1 MMYGISIKSFSSIL
15 VTHRIQKRSGNTSL
29 FCGRENGRCPAWC
42 HPTWASTSTEKKN
55 MRKRK
60 RKRKTKRKRRST
72 RKREANNGKRAE
84 RVGLGVNMLRLTSS
98 EQLESENNQRTV
110 KTAKRNGAFISLLK

>member
-1 MMYGISIKSFSSIL
+1 
-15 VTHRIQKRSGNTSL
+15 
-29 FCGRENGRCPAWC
+29 
-42 HPTWASTSTEKKN
+42 

-60 RKRKTKRKRRST
+60 RKGKTKRKRRST
-72 RKREANNGKRAE
+72 RKREANGKRAE

-110 KTAKRNGAFISLLK
+110 ETAKRNGAFISLLKLEI